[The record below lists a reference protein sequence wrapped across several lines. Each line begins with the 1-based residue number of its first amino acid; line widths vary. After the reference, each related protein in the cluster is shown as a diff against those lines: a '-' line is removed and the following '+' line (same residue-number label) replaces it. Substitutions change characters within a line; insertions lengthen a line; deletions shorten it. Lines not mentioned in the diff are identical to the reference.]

1 MVENNQVSTTTP
13 LFSIVVGVYND
24 WTPLEQC
31 LRSLAQQANPP
42 SFEVIVVDDGSKEV
56 VPESIGQWIRYYP
69 LTIVSQAHLGISAA
83 RNRGVQIARGAVL
96 VFADADCEFEG
107 NCLSSLA
114 SAVGNST
121 RHDYF
126 QLHLRGDDSGPVGR
140 AEELRLVTFQNHML
154 QPDGCIRY
162 LNTAGFAIRRTKV
175 NTAKGLFNPVARR
188 AEDTLLLADL
198 LKRGELP
205 FFVSDAS
212 VQHVISLSFL
222 ECLRKDI
229 HSAYLERTAYNII
242 NSKGIRVRMSHR
254 ERLRMLLS
262 AWKTSG
268 QSSIGRLAWFVLV
281 ARQMLQRMVSFT
293 YWCFRVRPRLVR
305 PGSRA
310 ANSS

>member
-56 VPESIGQWIRYYP
+56 VPESIAQWIRYYP
-69 LTIVSQAHLGISAA
+69 LTIVSQAHFGISAA
-83 RNRGVQIARGAVL
+83 RNKGLQIARGAVL
-96 VFADADCEFEG
+96 VFADADCEFER
-107 NCLSSLA
+107 NCLSALA
-114 SAVGNST
+114 AVVGNST

-126 QLHLRGDDSGPVGR
+126 QLHLRGDDYGPVGR
-140 AEELRLVTFQNHML
+140 AEELRLTTFQNHML
-154 QPDGCIRY
+154 QPDGRIRY
-162 LNTAGFAIRRTKV
+162 LNTAGFAIRRSKV
-175 NTAKGLFNPVARR
+175 DTEKGLFNPIAQR

-198 LKRGELP
+198 LQRGELP
-205 FFVSDAS
+205 FFVTDAT
-212 VQHVISLSFL
+212 VQHVIPLSFL

-229 HSAYLERTAYNII
+229 RSAYLERTAYNLIA
-242 NSKGIRVRMSHR
+242 SKGLRVRVSHR
-254 ERLRMLLS
+254 ERLRILLS
-262 AWKTSG
+262 MWKTSG

-293 YWCFRVRPRLVR
+293 YWCFRVRPALVR
-305 PGSRA
+305 TGSRSA
-310 ANSS
+310 SSS